1 MLKEACESETMSEA
15 SLCISSSNEPPIRV
29 PECNATHAQVLGE
42 VLVALAIIALITL
55 VFTKVVD
62 HPPLAEVVEEVTTK
76 KRGRR

>member
-1 MLKEACESETMSEA
+1 M
-15 SLCISSSNEPPIRV
+15 
-29 PECNATHAQVLGE
+29 PECNSTHAQVLGE